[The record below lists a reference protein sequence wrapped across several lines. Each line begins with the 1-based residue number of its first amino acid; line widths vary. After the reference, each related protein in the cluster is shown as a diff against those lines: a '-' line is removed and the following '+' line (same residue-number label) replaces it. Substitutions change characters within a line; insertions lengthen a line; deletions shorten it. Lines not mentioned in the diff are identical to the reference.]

1 MTTDRAQ
8 STVLNGL
15 LIIRGDAYSAKQPV
29 DIIRP
34 SACTLLQRLLMRRGP
49 GMGLSAI
56 DIFRY
61 GCFDT

>member
-29 DIIRP
+29 DIIRS
-34 SACTLLQRLLMRRGP
+34 SACTLLQRLLMRRSFCRG
-49 GMGLSAI
+49 SV
-56 DIFRY
+56 Y
-61 GCFDT
+61 GV

>member
-15 LIIRGDAYSAKQPV
+15 LIICGDAYSAKQPV
-29 DIIRP
+29 DIISP
-34 SACTLLQRLLMRRGP
+34 SACTLLQRLLMRRVP

-61 GCFDT
+61 GSFDT

>member
-15 LIIRGDAYSAKQPV
+15 LIICGHAYSAKQPV

-49 GMGLSAI
+49 GMGLSTI

-61 GCFDT
+61 GSFDT

>member
-15 LIIRGDAYSAKQPV
+15 LIICGHAYSAKQPV

-34 SACTLLQRLLMRRGP
+34 SACTLLQRLLMRRGL
-49 GMGLSAI
+49 GMGLSTN

-61 GCFDT
+61 GSFET